1 MPTKHGAKAFTQILA
16 DLADEKYP
24 PRKQDL
30 RALSDLNAKQTA
42 AFAEAWPKIP
52 VARRLTIMTELGEL
66 AEEAFDLD
74 IRAVARAVLN
84 DPDGEVR
91 ASAIRNLWEDDN
103 VDLIDIFI
111 AILNRD
117 PAPEARAAAATAL
130 GQYVFLGQMEELDP
144 ALVRKV
150 EDMLLA
156 IYAGADLLDIRRRA
170 LESIGFADRPE
181 VTAAIKQAYE
191 SGDEQLRVSALFAMG
206 RSLDQERWGAM
217 VLGDLTHL
225 SPRIRFEAARASGE
239 LSLADA
245 IPALGQLIHDVDPEV
260 REISI
265 WALGEIGGDD
275 ARELLQNL
283 LEDTD
288 DHELAEVIDE
298 ALANAELMDGVAGFS
313 LLGLDDDDEDDARA
327 RNARLN

>member
-1 MPTKHGAKAFTQILA
+1 MPTKHGPKAFTQILA

-24 PRKQDL
+24 PQKQDL
-30 RALSDLNAKQTA
+30 RALSDLNAKQVA
-42 AFAEAWPKIP
+42 AFVEAWPKISA
-52 VARRLTIMTELGEL
+52 ARRLTIMKELGEL
-66 AEEAFDLD
+66 AEETFDLD
-74 IRAVARAVLN
+74 VRAVARAALN

-91 ASAIRNLWEDDN
+91 ASAIRNLWEDEG

-111 AILNRD
+111 TVLVRD

-130 GQYVFLGQMEELDP
+130 GQYVYLGQMEELDP

-150 EDMLLA
+150 EDALLS
-156 IYAGADLLDIRRRA
+156 IYAGADALDIRRRA

-181 VTAAIKQAYE
+181 VTAAINQAYE

-206 RSLDQERWGAM
+206 RSLDQEKWGAM
-217 VLGDLTHL
+217 VLNDLTHL
-225 SPRIRFEAARASGE
+225 SPRIRFEAARAAGE
-239 LSLADA
+239 LSLADS
-245 IPALGQLIHDVDPEV
+245 IPALGQLIRDVDPEV

-288 DHELAEVIDE
+288 DHELAEIIND
-298 ALANAELMDGVAGFS
+298 ALANAELMDGIADFS

>member
-1 MPTKHGAKAFTQILA
+1 MPNKHGSKAFTKILA

-42 AFAEAWPKIP
+42 AFVEAWPKIP
-52 VARRLTIMTELGEL
+52 PARRLAIMTELGEL
-66 AEEAFDLD
+66 AEETFDLD
-74 IRAVARAVLN
+74 IRAVARAALG

-91 ASAIRNLWEDDN
+91 ASAIRNLWEDEG
-103 VDLIDIFI
+103 VDLIDIFT
-111 AILNRD
+111 AVLNRD

-144 ALVRKV
+144 ALARKV
-150 EDMLLA
+150 EDLLLA
-156 IYAGADLLDIRRRA
+156 IYAGPDLLDIRRRA
-170 LESIGFADRPE
+170 LESIGFADRPDAA
-181 VTAAIKQAYE
+181 AAIQQAYE

-206 RSLDQERWGAM
+206 RSLDHEKWGAT
-217 VLGDLTHL
+217 VLGDLAHL
-225 SPRIRFEAARASGE
+225 SPRIRFEAARAAGE
-239 LSLADA
+239 LALAGA
-245 IPALGQLIHDVDPEV
+245 VPALGQLIRDVDPEV
-260 REISI
+260 REISV

-283 LEDTD
+283 LQDTD
-288 DHELAEVIDE
+288 DDELAEIIDD
-298 ALANAELMDGVAGFS
+298 ALANTDLMGGIAGFS
-313 LLGLDDDDEDDARA
+313 LLDLDDDEDDARA

>member
-16 DLADEKYP
+16 DLADEKSP

-30 RALSDLNAKQTA
+30 RDLSDLNAKQTA

-52 VARRLTIMTELGEL
+52 AARRLTIMTELGEL

-91 ASAIRNLWEDDN
+91 ASAVRNLWEDDN

-245 IPALGQLIHDVDPEV
+245 IPALGQLIRDVDPEV

-288 DHELAEVIDE
+288 DHDLAEIIDD
-298 ALANAELMDGVAGFS
+298 ALANAEMMDGVAGFS
-313 LLGLDDDDEDDARA
+313 LLGLDDDEDDARA